1 MLRLEPGQGSIIMM
15 KNEKRLVMAL
25 VVLIVM
31 FLVLLSASGGFE
43 NATPQ
48 QTTEEGSVPLDE
60 DLIVVGFSQ
69 LGSES
74 VWRATHTQSIQD
86 ALSKENGFFLQ
97 YSNAR
102 QKQENQIKAIRG
114 FISQRVDYIVFS
126 PLMEDGWET
135 VLTEAK
141 DAGIPVILVDRKIS
155 GAEDL
160 YTTFIGSDM
169 QAEGQKAGEWLAEYE
184 EKRGRAGEPL
194 NIVVLTG
201 TFGSSS
207 QIGRSRGFERVAA
220 EHPNWNILARES
232 GDFTVVKGRETMAKL
247 LRLYDDIDVVV
258 SQNDEM
264 TFGAMEA
271 IAQAGLTT
279 GIYGKMILISF
290 DGVKDALELVD
301 QGKINCDVEC
311 NPLQGELLAEVI
323 QKLEAGEQVEKEY
336 FVDERVFTKDNVR
349 GYLRD
354 RVY

>member
-1 MLRLEPGQGSIIMM
+1 MM

-25 VVLIVM
+25 AVVMVLFLSLLI
-31 FLVLLSASGGFE
+31 AGGGFQKTIPE
-43 NATPQ
+43 DQ
-48 QTTEEGSVPLDE
+48 EDE
-60 DLIVVGFSQ
+60 HALEDDLIVVGFSQ

-74 VWRATHTQSIQD
+74 VWRATHTQSIQE

-141 DAGIPVILVDRKIS
+141 DAGIPVILVDRKIA

-169 QAEGQKAGEWLAEYE
+169 VAEGRKAGKWLEDYE
-184 EKRGRAGEPL
+184 QEHNEENKEI

-201 TFGSSS
+201 TLGSTS
-207 QIGRSRGFERVAA
+207 QLGRSKGFEEVASK
-220 EHPNWNILARES
+220 HQNWKVIGLTS
-232 GDFTVVKGRETMAKL
+232 GDFTVVKGKEVMAQML
-247 LRLYDDIDVVV
+247 NRFDDIDVVV

-264 TFGAMEA
+264 TFGAIEA
-271 IAQAGLTT
+271 VEEAGKST
-279 GIYGKMILISF
+279 GVHGDMMMISF
-290 DGVKDALELVD
+290 DGSHDALELVKN
-301 QGKINCDVEC
+301 GKISCDVEC
-311 NPLQGELLAEVI
+311 NPLQGQLLASVI
-323 QKLEAGEQVEKEY
+323 RKLEAGEQVEKEY
-336 FVDERVFTKDNVR
+336 FVDELVFTQDNVSA
-349 GYLRD
+349 YLPNRA
-354 RVY
+354 Y

>member
-1 MLRLEPGQGSIIMM
+1 MM

-25 VVLIVM
+25 GVVMVLFLSLLIAVC
-31 FLVLLSASGGFE
+31 GFQKTIPE
-43 NATPQ
+43 DQ
-48 QTTEEGSVPLDE
+48 EDE
-60 DLIVVGFSQ
+60 HALEDDLIVVGFSQ

-74 VWRATHTQSIQD
+74 VWRATHTQSIQE

-141 DAGIPVILVDRKIS
+141 DAGIPVILVDRKIA

-169 QAEGQKAGEWLAEYE
+169 VAEGRKAGEWLEDYE
-184 EKRGRAGEPL
+184 QEHNEENKEI

-201 TFGSSS
+201 TLGSTS
-207 QIGRSRGFERVAA
+207 QLGRSKGFEEVASK
-220 EHPNWNILARES
+220 HQNWKVIGLTS
-232 GDFTVVKGRETMAKL
+232 GDFTVVKGKEVMAQML
-247 LRLYDDIDVVV
+247 NRFDDIDVVV

-264 TFGAMEA
+264 TFGAIEA
-271 IAQAGLTT
+271 VEEAGKST
-279 GIYGKMILISF
+279 GVYGDMMMISF
-290 DGVKDALELVD
+290 DGSRDALELVKN
-301 QGKINCDVEC
+301 GKISCDVEC
-311 NPLQGELLAEVI
+311 NPLQGQLLASVI
-323 QKLEAGEQVEKEY
+323 RKLEAGEQVEKEY
-336 FVDERVFTKDNVR
+336 FVDELVFAQDNVSA
-349 GYLRD
+349 YLPNRA
-354 RVY
+354 Y

>member
-1 MLRLEPGQGSIIMM
+1 MM

-25 VVLIVM
+25 AVAMVL
-31 FLVLLSASGGFE
+31 FLSLLIAGGGFQKTIPE
-43 NATPQ
+43 DQ
-48 QTTEEGSVPLDE
+48 EDE
-60 DLIVVGFSQ
+60 HALEDDLIVVGFSQ

-74 VWRATHTQSIQD
+74 VWRATHTQSIQE

-141 DAGIPVILVDRKIS
+141 DAGIPVILVDRKIA

-169 QAEGQKAGEWLAEYE
+169 VAEGRKAGKWLEDYE
-184 EKRGRAGEPL
+184 QEHNEENKEI

-201 TFGSSS
+201 TLGSTS
-207 QIGRSRGFERVAA
+207 QLGRSKGFEEVASK
-220 EHPNWNILARES
+220 HQNWKVIGLTS
-232 GDFTVVKGRETMAKL
+232 GDFTVVKGKEVMAQML
-247 LRLYDDIDVVV
+247 NRFDDIDVVV

-264 TFGAMEA
+264 TFGAIEA
-271 IAQAGLTT
+271 VEEAGKST
-279 GIYGKMILISF
+279 GVHGDMMMISF
-290 DGVKDALELVD
+290 DGSRDALELVKN
-301 QGKINCDVEC
+301 GKISCDVEC
-311 NPLQGELLAEVI
+311 NPLQGQLLASVI
-323 QKLEAGEQVEKEY
+323 RKLEAGEQVEKEY
-336 FVDERVFTKDNVR
+336 FVDELVFAQDNVSA
-349 GYLRD
+349 YLPNRA
-354 RVY
+354 Y

>member
-1 MLRLEPGQGSIIMM
+1 M

-25 VVLIVM
+25 AVLVVM
-31 FLVLLSASGGFE
+31 FLVFLGASADFGS
-43 NATPQ
+43 ATPQ
-48 QTTEEGSVPLDE
+48 QTAGDERDLADE

-69 LGSES
+69 LGRES
-74 VWRATHTQSIQD
+74 VWRATHTQSIQN

-135 VLTEAK
+135 VLKEAG

-169 QAEGQKAGEWLAEYE
+169 QAEGRKAGEWLADYQ
-184 EKRGRAGEPL
+184 EKRNRADDPL
-194 NIVVLTG
+194 DIVVLTG
-201 TFGSSS
+201 TFGSTS
-207 QIGRSRGFERVAA
+207 QIGRSRGFDQIAS
-220 EHPNWNILARES
+220 EHGNWNILAQES
-232 GDFTVVKGRETMAKL
+232 GDFTVVKGKEVMAKL
-247 LRLYDDIDVVV
+247 LRKYDNIDVVV

-271 IAQAGLTT
+271 IAEAGKTT
-279 GIYGKMILISF
+279 GIYGDMILISF

-301 QGKINCDVEC
+301 FGKINCDVEC
-311 NPLQGELLAEVI
+311 NPLQGELLAQVI
-323 QKLEAGEQVEKEY
+323 RKLEAGEKVEKEY
-336 FVDERVFTKDNVR
+336 FVDELVFSKENVR
-349 GYLRD
+349 DYLDERS
-354 RVY
+354 Y

>member
-1 MLRLEPGQGSIIMM
+1 MM

-25 VVLIVM
+25 AVAMVL
-31 FLVLLSASGGFE
+31 FLSLLIAGGGFQKTIPE
-43 NATPQ
+43 DQ
-48 QTTEEGSVPLDE
+48 EDE
-60 DLIVVGFSQ
+60 HALEDDLIVVGFSQ

-74 VWRATHTQSIQD
+74 VWRATHTQSIQE

-141 DAGIPVILVDRKIS
+141 DAGIPVILVDRKIA

-169 QAEGQKAGEWLAEYE
+169 AAEGRKAGEWLEDYE
-184 EKRGRAGEPL
+184 QEHNEENEEI

-201 TFGSSS
+201 TMGSTS
-207 QIGRSRGFERVAA
+207 QLGRSKGFEEVASK
-220 EHPNWNILARES
+220 HQNWKVIGLTS
-232 GDFTVVKGRETMAKL
+232 GDFTVVKGKEVMAQML
-247 LRLYDDIDVVV
+247 NRFDDIDVVV

-264 TFGAMEA
+264 TFGAIEA
-271 IAQAGLTT
+271 VEEAGKST
-279 GIYGKMILISF
+279 GVHGDMIMISF
-290 DGVKDALELVD
+290 DGSRDALELVKN
-301 QGKINCDVEC
+301 GKISCDVEC
-311 NPLQGELLAEVI
+311 NPLQGQLLASVI
-323 QKLEAGEQVEKEY
+323 RKLEAGEQVEKEY
-336 FVDERVFTKDNVR
+336 FVDELVFTQDNVSA
-349 GYLRD
+349 YLPNRA
-354 RVY
+354 Y

>member
-1 MLRLEPGQGSIIMM
+1 MAGQKSRGSM

-25 VVLIVM
+25 AVLVVM
-31 FLVLLSASGGFE
+31 FLTFLGASADFGSV
-43 NATPQ
+43 TPQ
-48 QTTEEGSVPLDE
+48 QTTDDGRDLVDE

-74 VWRATHTQSIQD
+74 VWRATHTQSIQN

-169 QAEGQKAGEWLAEYE
+169 QAEGRKAGEWLAAYQ
-184 EKRGRAGEPL
+184 EKRNLADDPL
-194 NIVVLTG
+194 DIVVLTG
-201 TFGSSS
+201 TFGSTS
-207 QIGRSRGFERVAA
+207 QIGRSRGFDQIAS
-220 EHPNWNILARES
+220 EHDNWKILAQES
-232 GDFTVVKGRETMAKL
+232 GDFTVEKGREVMAKL
-247 LRLYDDIDVVV
+247 LRRYDDIDVVV

-271 IAQAGLTT
+271 IAEAGMTT
-279 GIYGKMILISF
+279 GIYGDLILISF

-301 QGKINCDVEC
+301 SGKINCDVEC

-323 QKLEAGEQVEKEY
+323 QKLAAGETVEKEY
-336 FVDERVFTKDNVR
+336 FVDELVFSRDNVR
-349 GYLRD
+349 DYLSERI
-354 RVY
+354 Y

>member
-1 MLRLEPGQGSIIMM
+1 MM

-25 VVLIVM
+25 AVAMVL
-31 FLVLLSASGGFE
+31 FLSLLIAGGGFQKTIPE
-43 NATPQ
+43 DQ
-48 QTTEEGSVPLDE
+48 EDE
-60 DLIVVGFSQ
+60 HALEDDLIVVGFSQ

-74 VWRATHTQSIQD
+74 VWRATHTQSIQE

-141 DAGIPVILVDRKIS
+141 DAGIPVILVDRKIA

-169 QAEGQKAGEWLAEYE
+169 AAEGRKAGEWLEDYE
-184 EKRGRAGEPL
+184 QEHNEENEEI

-201 TFGSSS
+201 TMGSTS
-207 QIGRSRGFERVAA
+207 QLGRSKGFEEVASR
-220 EHPNWNILARES
+220 HQNWKVIGLTS
-232 GDFTVVKGRETMAKL
+232 GDFTVVKGKEVMAQML
-247 LRLYDDIDVVV
+247 NRFDDIDVVV

-264 TFGAMEA
+264 TFGAIEA
-271 IAQAGLTT
+271 VEEAGKST
-279 GIYGKMILISF
+279 GMHGDMMMISF
-290 DGVKDALELVD
+290 DGSRDALELVKN
-301 QGKINCDVEC
+301 GKISCDVEC
-311 NPLQGELLAEVI
+311 NPLQGQLLASVI
-323 QKLEAGEQVEKEY
+323 RKLEAGEQVEKEY
-336 FVDERVFTKDNVR
+336 FVDELVFTQDNVSA
-349 GYLRD
+349 YLPNRA
-354 RVY
+354 Y

>member
-1 MLRLEPGQGSIIMM
+1 MN
-15 KNEKRLVMAL
+15 NEKQLIMAL
-25 VVLIVM
+25 IVLIAM
-31 FLVLLSASGGFE
+31 LAVLLGASGRFE
-43 NATPQ
+43 NTRPE
-48 QTTEEGSVPLDE
+48 QTSEEESALVDE

-74 VWRATHTQSIQD
+74 VWRTTHTQSIQD

-141 DAGIPVILVDRKIS
+141 EAGIPVILVDRKVS
-155 GAEDL
+155 GSSDL

-169 QAEGQKAGEWLAEYE
+169 EEEGRKAGEWLASYQ
-184 EKRGRAGEPL
+184 KQIGHANDPI

-207 QIGRSRGFERVAA
+207 QIGRSRGFEQVAA
-220 EHPNWNILARES
+220 EHPNWHILARES
-232 GDFTVVKGRETMAKL
+232 GDFTVIKGKEAMAKL
-247 LRLYDDIDVVV
+247 LRMYDDIDVVV

-271 IAQAGLTT
+271 IAEAGYTT
-279 GIYGKMILISF
+279 GIYGDMKLISF
-290 DGVKDALELVD
+290 DGVKDALGLVD
-301 QGKINCDVEC
+301 FGKINCDVEC

-323 QKLEAGEQVEKEY
+323 HKLEAGEQVEKEY
-336 FVDERVFTKDNVR
+336 FVDELVFTRDNVR
-349 GYLRD
+349 EYLGD

>member
-1 MLRLEPGQGSIIMM
+1 M
-15 KNEKRLVMAL
+15 KNEKWLVAA
-25 VVLIVM
+25 LIVLVTL
-31 FLVLLSASGGFE
+31 FLAFLIADGGFK
-43 NATPQ
+43 NAAL
-48 QTTEEGSVPLDE
+48 EEPVKESSLDEE

-97 YSNAR
+97 YKNAR

-135 VLTEAK
+135 VLEEAK
-141 DAGIPVILVDRKIS
+141 EAGIPVILVDRKIS

-169 QAEGQKAGEWLAEYE
+169 EAEGRKAGDWLATYL
-184 EKRGRAGEPL
+184 EKRGRSNEPI

-201 TFGSSS
+201 TFGSTS
-207 QIGRSRGFERVAA
+207 QIGRSRGFDQVAF
-220 EHPNWNILARES
+220 EHDSWNVLARES
-232 GDFTVVKGRETMAKL
+232 GDFTVVKGREVMAKL
-247 LRLYDDIDVVV
+247 LRQYDKIDVVV

-271 IAQAGLTT
+271 IEEAGFTT
-279 GIYGKMILISF
+279 GMFGDILMISF

-301 QGKINCDVEC
+301 YGKINCDVEC
-311 NPLQGELLAEVI
+311 NPLQGELLADVI
-323 QKLEAGEQVEKEY
+323 RKLEAGQEVEKEY
-336 FVDERVFTKDNVR
+336 FVDELVFTKENARDH
-349 GYLRD
+349 LSD

>member
-1 MLRLEPGQGSIIMM
+1 MM

-25 VVLIVM
+25 AVAMVL
-31 FLVLLSASGGFE
+31 FLSLLIAGGGFQKTIPE
-43 NATPQ
+43 DQ
-48 QTTEEGSVPLDE
+48 EDE
-60 DLIVVGFSQ
+60 HVLEDDLIVVGFSQ

-74 VWRATHTQSIQD
+74 VWRATHTQSIQE

-141 DAGIPVILVDRKIS
+141 DAGIPVILVDRKIA

-169 QAEGQKAGEWLAEYE
+169 AAEGRKAGEWLEDYE
-184 EKRGRAGEPL
+184 QEHNEENEEI

-201 TFGSSS
+201 TMGSTS
-207 QIGRSRGFERVAA
+207 QLGRSKGFEEVVSK
-220 EHPNWNILARES
+220 HQNWKVIGLTS
-232 GDFTVVKGRETMAKL
+232 GDFTVVKGKEVMAQML
-247 LRLYDDIDVVV
+247 NRFDDIDVVV

-264 TFGAMEA
+264 TFGAIEA
-271 IAQAGLTT
+271 VEEAGKST
-279 GIYGKMILISF
+279 GVHGDMMMISF
-290 DGVKDALELVD
+290 DGSRDALELVKN
-301 QGKINCDVEC
+301 GKISCDVEC
-311 NPLQGELLAEVI
+311 NPLQGQLLASVI
-323 QKLEAGEQVEKEY
+323 RKLEAGEQVEKEY
-336 FVDERVFTKDNVR
+336 FVDELVFTQDNVSA
-349 GYLRD
+349 YLPNRA
-354 RVY
+354 Y

>member
-1 MLRLEPGQGSIIMM
+1 MM

-25 VVLIVM
+25 AVVMVLFLSLLI
-31 FLVLLSASGGFE
+31 AGGGFQKTIPE
-43 NATPQ
+43 DQ
-48 QTTEEGSVPLDE
+48 EDE
-60 DLIVVGFSQ
+60 HALEDDLIVVGFSQ

-74 VWRATHTQSIQD
+74 VWRATHTQSIQE

-141 DAGIPVILVDRKIS
+141 DAGIPVILVDRKIA

-169 QAEGQKAGEWLAEYE
+169 AAEGRKAGEWLEDYE
-184 EKRGRAGEPL
+184 QEHNEENEEI

-201 TFGSSS
+201 TMGSTS
-207 QIGRSRGFERVAA
+207 QLGRSKGFEEVVSK
-220 EHPNWNILARES
+220 HQNWKVIGLTS
-232 GDFTVVKGRETMAKL
+232 GDFTVVKGKEVMAQML
-247 LRLYDDIDVVV
+247 NRFDDIDVVV

-264 TFGAMEA
+264 TFGAIEA
-271 IAQAGLTT
+271 VEEAGKST
-279 GIYGKMILISF
+279 GVYGDMMMISF
-290 DGVKDALELVD
+290 DGSRDALELVKN
-301 QGKINCDVEC
+301 GKISCDVEC
-311 NPLQGELLAEVI
+311 NPLQGQLLASVI
-323 QKLEAGEQVEKEY
+323 RKLEAGEQVEKEY
-336 FVDERVFTKDNVR
+336 FVDELVFTQDNVSA
-349 GYLRD
+349 YLPNRA
-354 RVY
+354 Y

>member
-1 MLRLEPGQGSIIMM
+1 M

-25 VVLIVM
+25 AVLVVL
-31 FLVLLSASGGFE
+31 FLTILGASGGFKSAVPE
-43 NATPQ
+43 
-48 QTTEEGSVPLDE
+48 QTTEEDPLADE
-60 DLIVVGFSQ
+60 NLIVVGFSQ

-74 VWRATHTQSIQD
+74 VWRLTHTRSIQE

-126 PLMEDGWET
+126 PLMEEGWET
-135 VLTEAK
+135 VLTEAR

-169 QAEGQKAGEWLAEYE
+169 EAEGRRAGEWLAQYQ
-184 EKRGRAGEPL
+184 EKKNRAGDPL

-201 TFGSSS
+201 TFGSTS
-207 QIGRSRGFERVAA
+207 QLGRSSGFNKVAA
-220 EHPNWNILARES
+220 GYENWNILAQES
-232 GDFTVVKGRETMAKL
+232 GDFTVVKGKEAMAKL
-247 LRLYDDIDVVV
+247 LRRYDDIDVVV

-271 IAQAGLTT
+271 IAEAGFTT
-279 GIYGKMILISF
+279 GIYGKMLLISF

-301 QGKINCDVEC
+301 IGKINCDVEC
-311 NPLQGELLAEVI
+311 NPMQGALLAEVI
-323 QKLEAGEQVEKEY
+323 KKLEAGETVEKEY
-336 FVDERVFTKDNVR
+336 FVDELVFTKENVR
-349 GYLRD
+349 DYLSD
-354 RVY
+354 RAY

>member
-1 MLRLEPGQGSIIMM
+1 M

-25 VVLIVM
+25 VVLVVM
-31 FLVLLSASGGFE
+31 FLALLGSSGGFE

-48 QTTEEGSVPLDE
+48 QEMEDDSELVDE

-114 FISQRVDYIVFS
+114 FISQRVDYIVFA
-126 PLMEDGWET
+126 PLMEEGWET

-141 DAGIPVILVDRKIS
+141 DAGIPVILVDRKIAGS
-155 GAEDL
+155 ENL

-169 QAEGQKAGEWLAEYE
+169 EEEGRKAGEWLADDQNR
-184 EKRGRAGEPL
+184 RGREDDPL

-201 TFGSSS
+201 PFGSTS
-207 QIGRSRGFERVAA
+207 QIGRSRGFLQVAA
-220 EHPNWNILARES
+220 EHKNWKILAQES
-232 GDFTVVKGRETMAKL
+232 GDFTVVKGKEVMAKL
-247 LRLYDDIDVVV
+247 LRQYENIDVVV

-271 IAQAGLTT
+271 ISEAGLTT
-279 GIYGKMILISF
+279 GTYGKMKMISF

-301 QGKINCDVEC
+301 YGKINCDVEC

-323 QKLEAGEQVEKEY
+323 RKLEAGETVEKEY
-336 FVDERVFTKDNVR
+336 FVDELVFTRENVR
-349 GYLRD
+349 EYLD
-354 RVY
+354 ERVY

>member
-1 MLRLEPGQGSIIMM
+1 MM

-25 VVLIVM
+25 AVAMVL
-31 FLVLLSASGGFE
+31 FLSLLIAGGGFQKTIPE
-43 NATPQ
+43 DQ
-48 QTTEEGSVPLDE
+48 EDE
-60 DLIVVGFSQ
+60 HVLEDDLIVVGFSQ

-74 VWRATHTQSIQD
+74 VWRATHTQSIQE

-141 DAGIPVILVDRKIS
+141 DAGIPVILVDRKIA

-169 QAEGQKAGEWLAEYE
+169 AAEGRKAGEWLEDYE
-184 EKRGRAGEPL
+184 QEHNEENEEI

-201 TFGSSS
+201 TMGSTS
-207 QIGRSRGFERVAA
+207 QLGRSKGFEEVVSK
-220 EHPNWNILARES
+220 HQNWKVIGLTS
-232 GDFTVVKGRETMAKL
+232 GDFTVVKGKEVMAQML
-247 LRLYDDIDVVV
+247 NRFDDIDVVV

-264 TFGAMEA
+264 TFGAIEA
-271 IAQAGLTT
+271 VEEAGKST
-279 GIYGKMILISF
+279 GVYGDMMMISF
-290 DGVKDALELVD
+290 DGSRDALELVKN
-301 QGKINCDVEC
+301 GKISCDVEC
-311 NPLQGELLAEVI
+311 NPLQGQLLASVI
-323 QKLEAGEQVEKEY
+323 RKLEAGEQVEKEY
-336 FVDERVFTKDNVR
+336 FVDELVFTQDNVSA
-349 GYLRD
+349 YLPNRA
-354 RVY
+354 Y

>member
-1 MLRLEPGQGSIIMM
+1 MM

-25 VVLIVM
+25 AVAMVL
-31 FLVLLSASGGFE
+31 FLSLLLAGGGFRKTIPE
-43 NATPQ
+43 DP
-48 QTTEEGSVPLDE
+48 EDE
-60 DLIVVGFSQ
+60 HALEDDLIVVGFSQ

-74 VWRATHTQSIQD
+74 VWRATHTQSIQE

-141 DAGIPVILVDRKIS
+141 DAGIPVILVDRKIA

-169 QAEGQKAGEWLAEYE
+169 AAEGRKAGEWLEDYE
-184 EKRGRAGEPL
+184 QEHNEENEEI

-201 TFGSSS
+201 TMGSTS
-207 QIGRSRGFERVAA
+207 QLGRSKGFEEVASQ
-220 EHPNWNILARES
+220 HQNWKVIGLTS
-232 GDFTVVKGRETMAKL
+232 GDFTVVKGKEVMAQML
-247 LRLYDDIDVVV
+247 NRFDDIDVVV

-264 TFGAMEA
+264 TFGAIEA
-271 IAQAGLTT
+271 VEEAGKST
-279 GIYGKMILISF
+279 GVHGDMMMISF
-290 DGVKDALELVD
+290 DGSRDALELVKN
-301 QGKINCDVEC
+301 GKISCDVEC
-311 NPLQGELLAEVI
+311 NPLQGQLLASVI
-323 QKLEAGEQVEKEY
+323 KKLEAGEQVEKEY
-336 FVDERVFTKDNVR
+336 FVDELVFTQDNVSA
-349 GYLRD
+349 YLPNRA
-354 RVY
+354 Y

>member
-1 MLRLEPGQGSIIMM
+1 M
-15 KNEKRLVMAL
+15 KNEKRLVIVL

-31 FLVLLSASGGFE
+31 FLTLLSARGGFE
-43 NATPQ
+43 HIKPGQ
-48 QTTEEGSVPLDE
+48 ETEDESSLEEE

-74 VWRATHTQSIQD
+74 VWRATHTDSIQN

-97 YSNAR
+97 YSNAK

-114 FISQRVDYIVFS
+114 FISQRVDYIVLS
-126 PLMEDGWET
+126 PLMENGWET

-141 DAGIPVILVDRKIS
+141 DAGIPVILVDRKIA

-169 QAEGQKAGEWLAEYE
+169 EAEGRKAGEWLADYQRR
-184 EKRGRAGEPL
+184 RGRANDPL

-201 TFGSSS
+201 TFGSTS
-207 QIGRSRGFERVAA
+207 QIGRSSGFRQVAA
-220 EHPNWNILARES
+220 EHKNWKILAQES
-232 GDFTVVKGRETMAKL
+232 GDFTVVKGKEVMAKL

-264 TFGAMEA
+264 TFGATEA
-271 IAQAGLTT
+271 ISQAGYTT
-279 GIYGKMILISF
+279 GLFGDMMLISF
-290 DGVKDALELVD
+290 DGVKDALELVNS
-301 QGKINCDVEC
+301 GKINCDVEC
-311 NPLQGELLAEVI
+311 NPLQGELLADVI
-323 QKLEAGEQVEKEY
+323 KNLEAGKDVEKEY
-336 FVDERVFTKDNVR
+336 FVDEQVFTRENVKD
-349 GYLRD
+349 YLND

>member
-1 MLRLEPGQGSIIMM
+1 MM

-25 VVLIVM
+25 AVVMVLFLSLLI
-31 FLVLLSASGGFE
+31 AGGGFQKTIPE
-43 NATPQ
+43 DQ
-48 QTTEEGSVPLDE
+48 EDE
-60 DLIVVGFSQ
+60 HALEDDLIVVGFSQ

-74 VWRATHTQSIQD
+74 VWRATHTQSIQE

-141 DAGIPVILVDRKIS
+141 DAGIPVILVDRKIA

-169 QAEGQKAGEWLAEYE
+169 AAEGRKAGEWLEDYE
-184 EKRGRAGEPL
+184 QEHNEENEEI

-201 TFGSSS
+201 TMGSTS
-207 QIGRSRGFERVAA
+207 QLGRSKGFEEVVSK
-220 EHPNWNILARES
+220 HQNWKVIGLTS
-232 GDFTVVKGRETMAKL
+232 GDFTVVKGKEVMAQML
-247 LRLYDDIDVVV
+247 NRFDDIDVVV

-264 TFGAMEA
+264 TFGAIEA
-271 IAQAGLTT
+271 VEEAGKST
-279 GIYGKMILISF
+279 GVHGDMMMISF
-290 DGVKDALELVD
+290 DGSRDALELVKN
-301 QGKINCDVEC
+301 GKISCDVEC
-311 NPLQGELLAEVI
+311 NPLQGQLLASVI
-323 QKLEAGEQVEKEY
+323 RKLEAGEQVEKEY
-336 FVDERVFTKDNVR
+336 FVDELVFAQDNVSA
-349 GYLRD
+349 YLPNRA
-354 RVY
+354 Y

>member
-1 MLRLEPGQGSIIMM
+1 MM

-25 VVLIVM
+25 AVAMVL
-31 FLVLLSASGGFE
+31 FLSLLIAGGGFQKTIPE
-43 NATPQ
+43 DQ
-48 QTTEEGSVPLDE
+48 EDE
-60 DLIVVGFSQ
+60 HALEDDLIVVGFSQ

-74 VWRATHTQSIQD
+74 VWRATHTQSIQE

-141 DAGIPVILVDRKIS
+141 DAGIPVILVDRKIA

-169 QAEGQKAGEWLAEYE
+169 VAEGRKAGEWLEDYE
-184 EKRGRAGEPL
+184 QEHNEENKEI

-201 TFGSSS
+201 TLGSTS
-207 QIGRSRGFERVAA
+207 QLGRSKGFEEVASK
-220 EHPNWNILARES
+220 HQNWKVIGLTS
-232 GDFTVVKGRETMAKL
+232 GDFTVVKGKEVMAQML
-247 LRLYDDIDVVV
+247 NRFDDIDVVV

-264 TFGAMEA
+264 TFGAIEA
-271 IAQAGLTT
+271 VEEAGKST
-279 GIYGKMILISF
+279 GVYGDMMMISF
-290 DGVKDALELVD
+290 DGSRDALELVKN
-301 QGKINCDVEC
+301 GKISCDVEC
-311 NPLQGELLAEVI
+311 NPLQGQLLASVI
-323 QKLEAGEQVEKEY
+323 RKLEAGEQVEKEY
-336 FVDERVFTKDNVR
+336 FVDELVFAQDNVSA
-349 GYLRD
+349 YLPNRA
-354 RVY
+354 Y

>member
-1 MLRLEPGQGSIIMM
+1 MV

-25 VVLIVM
+25 VVMMVLFLSLLI
-31 FLVLLSASGGFE
+31 ANGGF
-43 NATPQ
+43 Q
-48 QTTEEGSVPLDE
+48 QTIPADPDDAHTLEDE

-74 VWRATHTQSIQD
+74 VWRATHTQSIQE

-141 DAGIPVILVDRKIS
+141 EAGIPVILVDRKIS

-160 YTTFIGSDM
+160 YTTFIGSNM
-169 QAEGQKAGEWLAEYE
+169 EAEGRKAGEWLEKYE
-184 EKRGRAGEPL
+184 QSKGTEDEDV

-201 TFGSSS
+201 TMGSTS
-207 QIGRSRGFERVAA
+207 QRGRSSGFEKIMSQ
-220 EHPNWNILARES
+220 HQNWKVIGLTS
-232 GDFTVVKGRETMAKL
+232 GDFTVVKGKEVMAQML
-247 LRLYDDIDVVV
+247 SRYDDIDVVV

-271 IAQAGLTT
+271 IREAGKTT
-279 GIYGKMILISF
+279 GEDGDMILISF
-290 DGVKDALELVD
+290 DGVRDALELVKN
-301 QGKINCDVEC
+301 GEISCDVEC
-311 NPLQGELLAEVI
+311 NPLQGQLLANVI
-323 QKLEAGEQVEKEY
+323 KRLEAGQSVGKEY
-336 FVDERVFTKDNVR
+336 FVNELVFTKENVSA
-349 GYLRD
+349 YLSNRA
-354 RVY
+354 Y

>member
-1 MLRLEPGQGSIIMM
+1 MM

-25 VVLIVM
+25 AVAMVL
-31 FLVLLSASGGFE
+31 FLSLLLAGGGFQKTIPE
-43 NATPQ
+43 DQ
-48 QTTEEGSVPLDE
+48 EDE
-60 DLIVVGFSQ
+60 HALEDDLIVVGFSQ

-74 VWRATHTQSIQD
+74 VWRATHTQSIQE

-141 DAGIPVILVDRKIS
+141 DAGIPVILVDRKIA

-169 QAEGQKAGEWLAEYE
+169 AAEGRKAGEWLEDYE
-184 EKRGRAGEPL
+184 QEHNEENEEI

-201 TFGSSS
+201 TMGSTS
-207 QIGRSRGFERVAA
+207 QLGRSKGFEEVASQ
-220 EHPNWNILARES
+220 HQNWKVIGLTS
-232 GDFTVVKGRETMAKL
+232 GDFTVVKGKEVMAQML
-247 LRLYDDIDVVV
+247 NRFDDIDVVV

-264 TFGAMEA
+264 TFGAIEA
-271 IAQAGLTT
+271 VEEAGKST
-279 GIYGKMILISF
+279 GVHGDMMMISF
-290 DGVKDALELVD
+290 DGSRDALELVKN
-301 QGKINCDVEC
+301 GKISCDVEC
-311 NPLQGELLAEVI
+311 NPLQGQLLASVI
-323 QKLEAGEQVEKEY
+323 RKLEAGEQVEKEY
-336 FVDERVFTKDNVR
+336 FVDELVFTQDNVSA
-349 GYLRD
+349 YLPNRA
-354 RVY
+354 Y